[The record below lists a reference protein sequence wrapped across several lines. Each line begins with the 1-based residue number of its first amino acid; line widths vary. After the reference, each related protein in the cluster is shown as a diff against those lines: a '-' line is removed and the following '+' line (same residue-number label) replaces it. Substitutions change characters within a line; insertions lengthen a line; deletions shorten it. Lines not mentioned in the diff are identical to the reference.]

1 MHTFR
6 SPFDVDAFFFFFFFF
21 SICVNNTTNNNRTP
35 PPSANAFASGRDQN
49 CGNVVTGRPTS
60 RVLAPPGGTQTFTLG
75 NDYDDLNEENNA
87 LLPSSSSSESSSVV
101 VVVDPLAL
109 KRMPLSELR
118 TLCRR
123 HSLQP
128 AGCKDALVERL
139 EDWMMMMNN
148 NNNNNNTGVEISR
161 DVFDATR
168 AAPGTTRGRENNNN
182 NNNKNNNSNNYA
194 RATSQNVG
202 NFLTERPTSRVL
214 APPGGAS
221 SGIF

>member
-1 MHTFR
+1 MLTHSSSSS
-6 SPFDVDAFFFFFFFF
+6 SPH
-21 SICVNNTTNNNRTP
+21 VNNTTNDRTA
-35 PPSANAFASGRDQN
+35 PSANAFASGRDQN

-75 NDYDDLNEENNA
+75 NTDDDSNEENNTA
-87 LLPSSSSSESSSVV
+87 LVPSSSSSSSESSS

-148 NNNNNNTGVEISR
+148 NTNTGVEISR

-168 AAPGTTRGRENNNN
+168 AAPGTTRARENNNN
-182 NNNKNNNSNNYA
+182 NNNKNNNNNYA

>member
-6 SPFDVDAFFFFFFFF
+6 SPFDVGAFFFFFFFF
-21 SICVNNTTNNNRTP
+21 STCVNNTTNNNRTP

-87 LLPSSSSSESSSVV
+87 LLPSSSSSSESSSVV

-139 EDWMMMMNN
+139 EDWMMMMKNN
-148 NNNNNNTGVEISR
+148 NNNNNNNNGVEISH
-161 DVFDATR
+161 VFDATR

-182 NNNKNNNSNNYA
+182 NNYA

>member
-75 NDYDDLNEENNA
+75 NDDDLNEENNA
-87 LLPSSSSSESSSVV
+87 LPSSSSSSESSSV

-148 NNNNNNTGVEISR
+148 NTNTGVEISR

-168 AAPGTTRGRENNNN
+168 AAPGTTRARENNNN
-182 NNNKNNNSNNYA
+182 NNNKNNNNNYA

>member
-1 MHTFR
+1 MLTHSSSSS
-6 SPFDVDAFFFFFFFF
+6 SPH
-21 SICVNNTTNNNRTP
+21 VNNTTNDRTLA
-35 PPSANAFASGRDQN
+35 PSANAFASGRDQN

-75 NDYDDLNEENNA
+75 NTDDDSNEENTTA
-87 LLPSSSSSESSSVV
+87 LVPSSSSSSPSESSSV

-148 NNNNNNTGVEISR
+148 NTNTGVEISR

-168 AAPGTTRGRENNNN
+168 AAPGTTRARENNNN
-182 NNNKNNNSNNYA
+182 NNNKNNNNNYA

>member
-1 MHTFR
+1 M
-6 SPFDVDAFFFFFFFF
+6 
-21 SICVNNTTNNNRTP
+21 
-35 PPSANAFASGRDQN
+35 
-49 CGNVVTGRPTS
+49 
-60 RVLAPPGGTQTFTLG
+60 LAPPGGTQTFTLG
-75 NDYDDLNEENNA
+75 NDDDDGPDFTTNAPRRDSNEENNA

-139 EDWMMMMNN
+139 EDWMMM
-148 NNNNNNTGVEISR
+148 NNNNNTGVEISH
-161 DVFDATR
+161 VFDATR

-182 NNNKNNNSNNYA
+182 KNNNNNNYA

>member
-1 MHTFR
+1 MLTHSSSS
-6 SPFDVDAFFFFFFFF
+6 SPH
-21 SICVNNTTNNNRTP
+21 INNTTNDRTA
-35 PPSANAFASGRDQN
+35 PSANAFASGRDQN

-75 NDYDDLNEENNA
+75 NDDDSNEENNNA
-87 LLPSSSSSESSSVV
+87 LPSSLSSSESSSVV

-148 NNNNNNTGVEISR
+148 NNNNNTNTGVEISR

-182 NNNKNNNSNNYA
+182 NNNKNNNYA
-194 RATSQNVG
+194 RANSQNVG

>member
-1 MHTFR
+1 MLTHSSSS
-6 SPFDVDAFFFFFFFF
+6 SPH
-21 SICVNNTTNNNRTP
+21 INNTTNDRTA
-35 PPSANAFASGRDQN
+35 PSANAFASGRDQN

-75 NDYDDLNEENNA
+75 NDDDSNEENNNA
-87 LLPSSSSSESSSVV
+87 LPSSLSSSESSSV

-148 NNNNNNTGVEISR
+148 NNNNNTGVEISR

-168 AAPGTTRGRENNNN
+168 AAPPGTTTRGQRENNNN
-182 NNNKNNNSNNYA
+182 INNNNYA

>member
-1 MHTFR
+1 MLTHSSSS
-6 SPFDVDAFFFFFFFF
+6 SPH
-21 SICVNNTTNNNRTP
+21 INNTTNDRTA
-35 PPSANAFASGRDQN
+35 PSANAFASGRDQN

-75 NDYDDLNEENNA
+75 NDDDSNEENNNA
-87 LLPSSSSSESSSVV
+87 LPSSLSSSESSSVV

-139 EDWMMMMNN
+139 EDWIMMMMMNN
-148 NNNNNNTGVEISR
+148 NNNNNNTGVEISH

-182 NNNKNNNSNNYA
+182 NNNTNNNSNNYA

>member
-1 MHTFR
+1 
-6 SPFDVDAFFFFFFFF
+6 
-21 SICVNNTTNNNRTP
+21 
-35 PPSANAFASGRDQN
+35 
-49 CGNVVTGRPTS
+49 
-60 RVLAPPGGTQTFTLG
+60 
-75 NDYDDLNEENNA
+75 
-87 LLPSSSSSESSSVV
+87 
-101 VVVDPLAL
+101 
-109 KRMPLSELR
+109 
-118 TLCRR
+118 
-123 HSLQP
+123 
-128 AGCKDALVERL
+128 
-139 EDWMMMMNN
+139 MMMMNN

>member
-1 MHTFR
+1 M
-6 SPFDVDAFFFFFFFF
+6 
-21 SICVNNTTNNNRTP
+21 
-35 PPSANAFASGRDQN
+35 
-49 CGNVVTGRPTS
+49 
-60 RVLAPPGGTQTFTLG
+60 LAPPGGTQTFTLG

-87 LLPSSSSSESSSVV
+87 LLPSSSSSSESSSVV

-139 EDWMMMMNN
+139 EDWLMMLKKNN
-148 NNNNNNTGVEISR
+148 NNNNGVEISH
-161 DVFDATR
+161 VFDATR
-168 AAPGTTRGRENNNN
+168 AAPGTKTRGQCENNNN
-182 NNNKNNNSNNYA
+182 NNYA

>member
-1 MHTFR
+1 
-6 SPFDVDAFFFFFFFF
+6 
-21 SICVNNTTNNNRTP
+21 
-35 PPSANAFASGRDQN
+35 
-49 CGNVVTGRPTS
+49 
-60 RVLAPPGGTQTFTLG
+60 VLAPPGGTQTFTLLG
-75 NDYDDLNEENNA
+75 HDDDVDGPDCCTPRVRPCDFTHEENNNA
-87 LLPSSSSSESSSVV
+87 LPSSSESSSVV

-139 EDWMMMMNN
+139 EDWMMLMK
-148 NNNNNNTGVEISR
+148 NNNNNTGVETSN
-161 DVFDATR
+161 VFDATR
-168 AAPGTTRGRENNNN
+168 AAAPGTKTRGQLCENNNN
-182 NNNKNNNSNNYA
+182 NNNNYA
-194 RATSQNVG
+194 RATGSQNVG
-202 NFLTERPTSRVL
+202 NFLTERRTSRVL

>member
-1 MHTFR
+1 VHTFR

-75 NDYDDLNEENNA
+75 NDDDLNEENNA
-87 LLPSSSSSESSSVV
+87 LPSSSSSSESSSV

-148 NNNNNNTGVEISR
+148 NTNTGVEISR

-168 AAPGTTRGRENNNN
+168 AAPGTTRARENNNN
-182 NNNKNNNSNNYA
+182 NNNKNNNNNYA

>member
-1 MHTFR
+1 M
-6 SPFDVDAFFFFFFFF
+6 
-21 SICVNNTTNNNRTP
+21 
-35 PPSANAFASGRDQN
+35 
-49 CGNVVTGRPTS
+49 
-60 RVLAPPGGTQTFTLG
+60 LAPPGGTQTFTLG
-75 NDYDDLNEENNA
+75 HDDDVDGPDFTNNRDLNEENNTA
-87 LLPSSSSSESSSVV
+87 LPSSSSESSSVKV

-139 EDWMMMMNN
+139 EDWMMMMKNN
-148 NNNNNNTGVEISR
+148 NNNN
-161 DVFDATR
+161 
-168 AAPGTTRGRENNNN
+168 
-182 NNNKNNNSNNYA
+182 NNYA

-221 SGIF
+221 SGIFSRE

>member
-1 MHTFR
+1 MLTHSSSS
-6 SPFDVDAFFFFFFFF
+6 SPH
-21 SICVNNTTNNNRTP
+21 INNTTNNRTA
-35 PPSANAFASGRDQN
+35 PSANAFASGRDQN

-75 NDYDDLNEENNA
+75 NDDDLNEENNA
-87 LLPSSSSSESSSVV
+87 LPSSSSSESSSV

-148 NNNNNNTGVEISR
+148 NNNNNNNNTGVEISH

-182 NNNKNNNSNNYA
+182 NNNKNLNY
-194 RATSQNVG
+194 
-202 NFLTERPTSRVL
+202 
-214 APPGGAS
+214 
-221 SGIF
+221 

>member
-1 MHTFR
+1 MLTHSSSS
-6 SPFDVDAFFFFFFFF
+6 SPH
-21 SICVNNTTNNNRTP
+21 INNTTNDRTA
-35 PPSANAFASGRDQN
+35 PSANAFASGRDQN

-75 NDYDDLNEENNA
+75 NDDDSNEENNNA
-87 LLPSSSSSESSSVV
+87 LPSSLSSSESSS

-148 NNNNNNTGVEISR
+148 NNNNNTNTGVEISR

-182 NNNKNNNSNNYA
+182 NNNKNNNYA
-194 RATSQNVG
+194 RANSQNVG

>member
-1 MHTFR
+1 MLTHSSSS
-6 SPFDVDAFFFFFFFF
+6 SPH
-21 SICVNNTTNNNRTP
+21 INNTTNDRTA
-35 PPSANAFASGRDQN
+35 PSANAFASGRDQN

-75 NDYDDLNEENNA
+75 NDDDSNEENNNA
-87 LLPSSSSSESSSVV
+87 LPSSLSSSESSSVV

-148 NNNNNNTGVEISR
+148 NNNTNTHTGVEISR

-182 NNNKNNNSNNYA
+182 NNNTNNNSNNYA

>member
-1 MHTFR
+1 MLTHSSSS
-6 SPFDVDAFFFFFFFF
+6 SPH
-21 SICVNNTTNNNRTP
+21 INNTTNDRTA
-35 PPSANAFASGRDQN
+35 PSANAFASGRDQN

-75 NDYDDLNEENNA
+75 NDDDLNEENNA
-87 LLPSSSSSESSSVV
+87 LPSSSSSESSSV

-148 NNNNNNTGVEISR
+148 NNNNNNNNNGVEISH
-161 DVFDATR
+161 VFDATR
-168 AAPGTTRGRENNNN
+168 AAPGTTRGRENNN

>member
-1 MHTFR
+1 MLTHSSSS
-6 SPFDVDAFFFFFFFF
+6 SPH
-21 SICVNNTTNNNRTP
+21 INNTTNDRTA
-35 PPSANAFASGRDQN
+35 PSANAFASGRDQN

-75 NDYDDLNEENNA
+75 NDDDLNEENNA
-87 LLPSSSSSESSSVV
+87 LPSSSSSSESSSV

-148 NNNNNNTGVEISR
+148 NNNNNTNTGVEISR

-182 NNNKNNNSNNYA
+182 NNNKNNNYA
-194 RATSQNVG
+194 RANSQNVG

>member
-1 MHTFR
+1 M
-6 SPFDVDAFFFFFFFF
+6 
-21 SICVNNTTNNNRTP
+21 
-35 PPSANAFASGRDQN
+35 
-49 CGNVVTGRPTS
+49 
-60 RVLAPPGGTQTFTLG
+60 LAPPGGTQTFTLG
-75 NDYDDLNEENNA
+75 NDDDLNEENNA
-87 LLPSSSSSESSSVV
+87 LPSSSSSSESSSV

-139 EDWMMMMNN
+139 EDWMMMMKNN
-148 NNNNNNTGVEISR
+148 NNNGVEISH
-161 DVFDATR
+161 VFDATR

-182 NNNKNNNSNNYA
+182 NNYA

>member
-1 MHTFR
+1 M
-6 SPFDVDAFFFFFFFF
+6 
-21 SICVNNTTNNNRTP
+21 
-35 PPSANAFASGRDQN
+35 
-49 CGNVVTGRPTS
+49 
-60 RVLAPPGGTQTFTLG
+60 LAPPGGTQTFTLG
-75 NDYDDLNEENNA
+75 HDDDVDGPDCTPRVRPCDFKTREENNNNA
-87 LLPSSSSSESSSVV
+87 LPSSSSSESSSVV

-139 EDWMMMMNN
+139 EDWMMLMK
-148 NNNNNNTGVEISR
+148 NNNNTGVETSN
-161 DVFDATR
+161 VFDATR
-168 AAPGTTRGRENNNN
+168 AAPGTKTRGQRENNNN
-182 NNNKNNNSNNYA
+182 NNNNYA
-194 RATSQNVG
+194 RATTSQNVG
-202 NFLTERPTSRVL
+202 NFLTERRTSRVL

>member
-1 MHTFR
+1 MLTHSSSSS
-6 SPFDVDAFFFFFFFF
+6 SPH
-21 SICVNNTTNNNRTP
+21 VNNTTNDRTLA
-35 PPSANAFASGRDQN
+35 PSANAFASGRDQN

-75 NDYDDLNEENNA
+75 NTDDDSNEENNTA
-87 LLPSSSSSESSSVV
+87 LVPSSSSSSSESSS

-148 NNNNNNTGVEISR
+148 NTNTGVEISR

-168 AAPGTTRGRENNNN
+168 AAPPGTTTRGQRENNNN
-182 NNNKNNNSNNYA
+182 INNNNYA

>member
-1 MHTFR
+1 M
-6 SPFDVDAFFFFFFFF
+6 
-21 SICVNNTTNNNRTP
+21 
-35 PPSANAFASGRDQN
+35 
-49 CGNVVTGRPTS
+49 
-60 RVLAPPGGTQTFTLG
+60 LAPPGGTQTFTLG
-75 NDYDDLNEENNA
+75 NDDDLNEENNA
-87 LLPSSSSSESSSVV
+87 LPSSSSSSSESSSV

-139 EDWMMMMNN
+139 EDWMMMMMM
-148 NNNNNNTGVEISR
+148 NNNNTGVEISR

-182 NNNKNNNSNNYA
+182 NNNTNNNSNNYA

>member
-1 MHTFR
+1 MLTHSSSS
-6 SPFDVDAFFFFFFFF
+6 SPY
-21 SICVNNTTNNNRTP
+21 VNNTTNNRTA
-35 PPSANAFASGRDQN
+35 PSANAFASGRDQN

-75 NDYDDLNEENNA
+75 NDDDLNEENNA
-87 LLPSSSSSESSSVV
+87 LPSSSSSSSSESSSV

-148 NNNNNNTGVEISR
+148 NNNNNNTGVEISH

-182 NNNKNNNSNNYA
+182 NNNTNNNSNNYA

>member
-1 MHTFR
+1 MLTHSSSS
-6 SPFDVDAFFFFFFFF
+6 SPH
-21 SICVNNTTNNNRTP
+21 INNTTNDRTA
-35 PPSANAFASGRDQN
+35 PSANAFASGRDQN

-75 NDYDDLNEENNA
+75 NDDDSNEENNNA
-87 LLPSSSSSESSSVV
+87 LPSSLSSSESSSV

-148 NNNNNNTGVEISR
+148 NNNNNTNTGVEISR

-182 NNNKNNNSNNYA
+182 NNNKNNNYA
-194 RATSQNVG
+194 RANSQNVG

>member
-1 MHTFR
+1 MLTHSSSSS
-6 SPFDVDAFFFFFFFF
+6 SPH
-21 SICVNNTTNNNRTP
+21 VNNTTNGRTLA
-35 PPSANAFASGRDQN
+35 PSANAFASGRDQN

-75 NDYDDLNEENNA
+75 NDDDLNEENNA
-87 LLPSSSSSESSSVV
+87 LPSSSSSSESSSVV

-148 NNNNNNTGVEISR
+148 NNNNNTGVEISR

-168 AAPGTTRGRENNNN
+168 AAPPGTTTRGQRENNNN
-182 NNNKNNNSNNYA
+182 INNNNYA

>member
-1 MHTFR
+1 MLTHSSSS
-6 SPFDVDAFFFFFFFF
+6 SPH
-21 SICVNNTTNNNRTP
+21 INNTTNNRTA
-35 PPSANAFASGRDQN
+35 PSANAFASGRDQN

-75 NDYDDLNEENNA
+75 NDDDSNEENNNA
-87 LLPSSSSSESSSVV
+87 LPSSLSSSESSSVV

-148 NNNNNNTGVEISR
+148 NNNNNTNTGVEISR

-182 NNNKNNNSNNYA
+182 NKNNNNSYA

>member
-1 MHTFR
+1 MLTHSSSSS
-6 SPFDVDAFFFFFFFF
+6 SPH
-21 SICVNNTTNNNRTP
+21 VNNTTNDRTLA
-35 PPSANAFASGRDQN
+35 PSANAFASGRDQN

-101 VVVDPLAL
+101 VVDPLAL

-148 NNNNNNTGVEISR
+148 NTNTGVEISR

-182 NNNKNNNSNNYA
+182 NNNTNNNSNNYA

>member
-1 MHTFR
+1 MLTHSSSS
-6 SPFDVDAFFFFFFFF
+6 SPC
-21 SICVNNTTNNNRTP
+21 INNTTNNNRTA
-35 PPSANAFASGRDQN
+35 SANAFASGRDQN

-87 LLPSSSSSESSSVV
+87 LLPSSSSSSESSSVV

-148 NNNNNNTGVEISR
+148 NNNNNNNGVEISH
-161 DVFDATR
+161 VFDATR

-182 NNNKNNNSNNYA
+182 NNYA

>member
-1 MHTFR
+1 MLTHSSSSS
-6 SPFDVDAFFFFFFFF
+6 SPH
-21 SICVNNTTNNNRTP
+21 VNNTTNDRTLA
-35 PPSANAFASGRDQN
+35 PSANAFASGRDQN

-75 NDYDDLNEENNA
+75 NTDDDSNEENNTA
-87 LLPSSSSSESSSVV
+87 LVPSSSSSSSESSS

-148 NNNNNNTGVEISR
+148 NTNTGVEISR

-168 AAPGTTRGRENNNN
+168 AAPGTTRARENNNN
-182 NNNKNNNSNNYA
+182 NNNYA

>member
-1 MHTFR
+1 MLTHSSSS
-6 SPFDVDAFFFFFFFF
+6 SPH
-21 SICVNNTTNNNRTP
+21 INNTTNDRTA
-35 PPSANAFASGRDQN
+35 PSANAFASGRDQN

-75 NDYDDLNEENNA
+75 NDDDLNEENNA
-87 LLPSSSSSESSSVV
+87 LLPSSSSSESSSV

-148 NNNNNNTGVEISR
+148 NNNTNTHTGVEISR

-182 NNNKNNNSNNYA
+182 NNNKNNNYA
-194 RATSQNVG
+194 RANSQNVG

>member
-1 MHTFR
+1 M
-6 SPFDVDAFFFFFFFF
+6 
-21 SICVNNTTNNNRTP
+21 
-35 PPSANAFASGRDQN
+35 
-49 CGNVVTGRPTS
+49 
-60 RVLAPPGGTQTFTLG
+60 LAPPGGTQTFTLLG
-75 NDYDDLNEENNA
+75 HDDDVDGPDCCTPRVRPCDFTHEENNNA
-87 LLPSSSSSESSSVV
+87 LPSSSESSSVV

-139 EDWMMMMNN
+139 EDWMMLMK
-148 NNNNNNTGVEISR
+148 NNNNNTGVETSN
-161 DVFDATR
+161 VFDATR
-168 AAPGTTRGRENNNN
+168 AAPPGTKTRGQQCENNNN
-182 NNNKNNNSNNYA
+182 NNNNNYA

-202 NFLTERPTSRVL
+202 NFLTERRTSRVL

>member
-1 MHTFR
+1 MLTHSSSS
-6 SPFDVDAFFFFFFFF
+6 SPY
-21 SICVNNTTNNNRTP
+21 INNTTNNRTA
-35 PPSANAFASGRDQN
+35 PSANAFASGRDQN

-75 NDYDDLNEENNA
+75 NDDDSNEENNNA
-87 LLPSSSSSESSSVV
+87 LPSSLSSSESSSVV

-148 NNNNNNTGVEISR
+148 NNNNNTNTGVEISR

-182 NNNKNNNSNNYA
+182 NNNKNNNYA
-194 RATSQNVG
+194 RANSQNVG